1 MYVEEVIVNLR
12 MERVGQTRLGDNSA
26 PAIVKISS
34 AHASPIAGEG
44 QGEDDKDSFSVFRS
58 ELRYA

>member
-1 MYVEEVIVNLR
+1 

-26 PAIVKISS
+26 PTIVKISS

-44 QGEDDKDSFSVFRS
+44 QGENDKDSFSVFRS